1 MDTIAVTFYNVVV
14 WLHVSSVVVAF
25 GPTFAFGIY
34 ITIAARK
41 DPRSMPT
48 ILEAQTTINRSLLTI
63 GGILVLITGLYLVL
77 DSETWEFS
85 DFFVAWGI
93 LAILVLL
100 GLTHRFFLPND
111 QRALRA
117 ARRDIEQSGST
128 GAVELGDEF
137 NEYSSRSARMG
148 PIAGLIVILTI
159 YVMAAKPFL

>member
-1 MDTIAVTFYNVVV
+1 MDTIAVTFYDVVV

-34 ITIAARK
+34 VTIAARK

-48 ILEAQTTINRSLLTI
+48 ILEAQTMISRSLLTI

-100 GLTHRFFLPND
+100 GLAHGFFFPTTSARCARLGATS
-111 QRALRA
+111 RAPGRPAKSNSARSSTNTRA
-117 ARRDIEQSGST
+117 AIPG
-128 GAVELGDEF
+128 
-137 NEYSSRSARMG
+137 SARS
-148 PIAGLIVILTI
+148 PA
-159 YVMAAKPFL
+159 